1 MDIDRILVFA
11 SRAGK
16 LMLQSGG
23 EIYRV
28 EETVCRIC
36 KSFGVD
42 DVDAVASPTSVVL
55 SIVIDGKVHSICKRI
70 RSRKVNLNI
79 VHNINALSRI
89 ISNENL
95 PIEECEK
102 RLYDLCKDD
111 SYSNFTLIFYSAIAT
126 STFSILFG
134 GNINTFL
141 CAFII
146 GALTKIISI
155 ILSKSYLNDFFINGI
170 CGAFISICSILCL
183 NLGFINELDKL
194 IAGCIM
200 LLVPGLSLTNSI
212 RDILQG
218 ELVSGL
224 TRVAE
229 ATFIGISIAVGTG
242 GVLHLCLKAG
252 GL

>member
-42 DVDAVASPTSVVL
+42 DVDAVASPTSVIL
-55 SIVIDGKVHSICKRI
+55 SVIIDGKVYSICKRI
-70 RSRKVNLNI
+70 RSRKVNLNM
-79 VHNINALSRI
+79 VHNINTLSRI
-89 ISNENL
+89 ISTENL
-95 PIEECEK
+95 SIEECEK
-102 RLYDLCKDD
+102 RLNDLCKDD
-111 SYSNFTLIFYSAIAT
+111 SYPISTLILHSGIAT

-155 ILSKSYLNDFFINGI
+155 YLSKSDLNEFFINGI
-170 CGAFISICSILCL
+170 CGAFIAICSILCL

-224 TRVAE
+224 TRVSE

-242 GVLHLCLKAG
+242 GILHLCLKAG
-252 GL
+252 GI

>member
-102 RLYDLCKDD
+102 RL
-111 SYSNFTLIFYSAIAT
+111 
-126 STFSILFG
+126 
-134 GNINTFL
+134 
-141 CAFII
+141 
-146 GALTKIISI
+146 
-155 ILSKSYLNDFFINGI
+155 
-170 CGAFISICSILCL
+170 
-183 NLGFINELDKL
+183 
-194 IAGCIM
+194 
-200 LLVPGLSLTNSI
+200 
-212 RDILQG
+212 
-218 ELVSGL
+218 
-224 TRVAE
+224 
-229 ATFIGISIAVGTG
+229 
-242 GVLHLCLKAG
+242 
-252 GL
+252 